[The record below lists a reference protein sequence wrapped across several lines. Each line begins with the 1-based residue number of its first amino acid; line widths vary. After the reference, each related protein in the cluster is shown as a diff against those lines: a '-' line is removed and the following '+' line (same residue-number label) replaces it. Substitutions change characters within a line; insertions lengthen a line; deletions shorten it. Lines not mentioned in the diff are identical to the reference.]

1 MCIRDRR
8 NVTRTVMNSERHAV
22 SNVMELVLRDAE
34 ARWGALLADKI
45 STVRSGRRQLMQS
58 GTVAVS
64 YTHLDVYKRQRSSQG
79 LRRRIAVPSVTVGKP
94 TVTWLPLA
102 SGMAA

>member
-1 MCIRDRR
+1 QLMQIASYFTPSPHPPPIAPMSLRSLRSKIFLLVVALLLAVAAFVMLTSQR

-45 STVRSGRRQLMQS
+45 STVR
-58 GTVAVS
+58 
-64 YTHLDVYKRQRSSQG
+64 
-79 LRRRIAVPSVTVGKP
+79 
-94 TVTWLPLA
+94 
-102 SGMAA
+102 